1 MKRLATRSSW
11 PRKNGQGA
19 GVREHMYHE
28 GFGGYDP
35 CSSKLLY
42 LCGSRLAT
50 PSKCMLKWSIMNIN
64 GQPEILGGITI
75 TKDGLVLTAGPT
87 AGMWTG
93 GSNDSG
99 NMQMDCGESGHY
111 FGDWKITN

>member
-1 MKRLATRSSW
+1 MTRAHVAVAILNSLWLSFGNSLYA
-11 PRKNGQGA
+11 RVIKNT
-19 GVREHMYHE
+19 Y
-28 GFGGYDP
+28 
-35 CSSKLLY
+35 
-42 LCGSRLAT
+42 
-50 PSKCMLKWSIMNIN
+50 